1 MGRAL
6 PTSETSID
14 RGHFVE
20 VTDGDGILHH
30 VGPFKLL
37 ADAERWIERN
47 KPIDGVQPSTLPADQ
62 VDWIPHAV

>member
-1 MGRAL
+1 MGRAF

-47 KPIDGVQPSTLPADQ
+47 KPIDGVQSSTLAADQ